1 MRYHFVIYTD
11 YNGEKRSAVV
21 LKKRVTTGKPGK
33 IRPTEAACTR

>member
-11 YNGEKRSAVV
+11 YNGEKKSAVV
-21 LKKRVTTGKPGK
+21 PKARVATGKHGK